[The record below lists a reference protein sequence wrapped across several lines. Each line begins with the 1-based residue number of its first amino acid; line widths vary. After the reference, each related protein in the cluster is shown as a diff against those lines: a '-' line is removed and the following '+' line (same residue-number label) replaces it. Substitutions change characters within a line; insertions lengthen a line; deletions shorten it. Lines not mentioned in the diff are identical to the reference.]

1 MLWLVFRL
9 GFFGLTSRTKN
20 WVREN
25 IYDWTKEKTIDPV
38 REQNGHIDMEVDGKK
53 IDDNSEVERQEAING
68 DGDIDI
74 NYEDHMPK
82 DMKNFKPADNLSE
95 EERARVIATAQQHGR
110 GVDVDDK
117 TIIANKTKRPSP
129 IIKDQLK
136 GYAIAEQPEEYQ
148 SAIFPEE
155 FRADIPALKL
165 WVETVKIANLSDDE
179 AMEEYYQWREN
190 PEFQQFSNVD
200 PKVGGLVK
208 KMKERRRDPQTTRKL
223 LVDSIAYMVARKLW
237 YVGRKPASMSDW
249 DWNEK
254 TKHLRP
260 AEGTF
265 DMKREERW
273 RNFKYTKDYV
283 YESGVH

>member
-1 MLWLVFRL
+1 MGKFRELV
-9 GFFGLTSRTKN
+9 TKGKS
-20 WVREN
+20 WIREN
-25 IYDWTKEKTIDPV
+25 IYDYVKEKSIDPV
-38 REQNGHIDMEVDGKK
+38 REQNGHIDMEVGGKK
-53 IDDNSEVERQEAING
+53 IDDNSEVERQEAINS
-68 DGDIDI
+68 DEDIDI

-82 DMKNFKPADNLSE
+82 DMKNLQISDDLNE

-117 TIIANKTKRPSP
+117 TIIANKAKRPSP
-129 IIKDQLK
+129 VVKEQLK

-148 SAIFPEE
+148 GAIYPEE

-179 AMEEYYQWREN
+179 IMEEYYQWREN
-190 PEFQQFSNVD
+190 PEFQQFSSVD
-200 PKVGGLVK
+200 SKVGDLVRSMK
-208 KMKERRRDPQTTRKL
+208 KRVRNPQTTRKL

-237 YVGRKPASMSDW
+237 YVGRKPAGMSDW
-249 DWNEK
+249 DWHNK

-260 AEGTF
+260 AQGTF

-283 YESGVH
+283 YESGVD

>member
-1 MLWLVFRL
+1 MGKFRELVTRVVP
-9 GFFGLTSRTKN
+9 
-20 WVREN
+20 WVREQVVD
-25 IYDWTKEKTIDPV
+25 YLKEKIIDPV

-237 YVGRKPASMSDW
+237 YVGRKPASMSVW

-283 YESGVH
+283 YESGVD

>member
-1 MLWLVFRL
+1 MWLVFRL
-9 GFFGLTSRTKN
+9 GFFGLASRTKN
-20 WVREN
+20 WFRGN

-38 REQNGHIDMEVDGKK
+38 REQNGHMDMEVGGKK
-53 IDDNSEVERQEAING
+53 IDDNSEVERQKAINSNE
-68 DGDIDI
+68 DITI
-74 NYEDHMPK
+74 EYEKYMPK
-82 DMKNFKPADNLSE
+82 DMKNLQISDDLNE

-117 TIIANKTKRPSP
+117 TIIANKTNRPSP
-129 IIKDQLK
+129 IIKEQLK

-148 SAIFPEE
+148 SAILPEE
-155 FRADIPALKL
+155 FRANIPALKL

-179 AMEEYYQWREN
+179 VMEEYYQWREN

-208 KMKERRRDPQTTRKL
+208 KMKKRRRDPQTTRKL

-237 YVGRKPASMSDW
+237 YVGRKPAGMSDW
-249 DWNEK
+249 DWHDK

-265 DMKREERW
+265 DMKRKERW

-283 YESGVH
+283 YESGVD